1 MYIIIDDR
9 IQHVGDGMWL
19 SMIKVTIELNYY
31 ATSPFDV
38 RCPFHVE
45 KTAVSSSSK
54 HSDWWWTPKKA
65 SWRSWNNSWGLDLRP
80 WLVGGLEHEFYDF
93 PYIGNVIIPTD
104 ELIFFRWVGQPPT
117 TRCCIAFLPK
127 KSDDSAQPMNDLPA
141 QAGSTFLDICRNN
154 NNDWVATGKDI
165 IPGNFGKSWIIRW
178 I

>member
-104 ELIFFRWVGQPPT
+104 FHIFQRGRLKPPT
-117 TRCCIAFLPK
+117 RWGIHTYLLEKVRVIRQQEAGARGRIRWRSDLHPFPPK
-127 KSDDSAQPMNDLPA
+127 KTNPHNKHLEYPP
-141 QAGSTFLDICRNN
+141 
-154 NNDWVATGKDI
+154 VV
-165 IPGNFGKSWIIRW
+165 
-178 I
+178 